1 MAAIMTIL
9 MYAVICLFVG
19 IVLYYVVKKAVKDA
33 LREAKSAE
41 NGK

>member
-1 MAAIMTIL
+1 MDAIMTIL

-33 LREAKSAE
+33 IIEAKSAE
-41 NGK
+41 KHE

>member
-1 MAAIMTIL
+1 MDTIMTIL

-33 LREAKSAE
+33 IIEAKSAE
-41 NGK
+41 KHE

>member
-1 MAAIMTIL
+1 MDAIMTII

-33 LREAKSAE
+33 IIEAKTAE
-41 NGK
+41 KGK